1 MDEMLSV
8 ESSDEAVSYRIQRVD
23 RGVVYVTVIGPGF
36 LAEHD
41 RNHGPTAV
49 AKLRSLA
56 EWKDCWTTLHVYME
70 EGAVQCEKDRSPP
83 PAVPKEVLRDRYP
96 LYDIASL
103 SLVRE
108 YKSRTSEVSG
118 DGRKYILKIARF
130 PREIEWVT
138 RELQA
143 YHRLAACPLVPRL
156 VGYVFET
163 CQERVIGFLIEKAEG
178 RFPELRDYEEVRQA
192 LDQLHRYLIHGD
204 LVKYNIIMTHQ
215 GPIFID
221 LEASVLIGTKDWS
234 DSAMDKEKQSLRDKL
249 ADDECGAGRP
259 WE

>member
-1 MDEMLSV
+1 MDKMLSI
-8 ESSDEAVSYRIQRVD
+8 ESSGETVSYRIQRVD
-23 RGVVYVTVIGPGF
+23 RGVVYVTVIGSGF

-49 AKLRSLA
+49 AKLSSLA
-56 EWKDCWTTLHVYME
+56 EWEDCWTTLHVYMKP
-70 EGAVQCEKDRSPP
+70 GAIQCEKDRSPP
-83 PAVPKEVLRDRYP
+83 PTVPKEVLRDRYP

-103 SLVRE
+103 SLIQE
-108 YKSRTSEVSG
+108 YNSRTSEVSG
-118 DGRKYILKIARF
+118 DGRKYFLKIARF

-138 RELQA
+138 REIQA
-143 YHRLAACPLVPRL
+143 YHQLAACSLVPRF

-178 RFPELRDYEEVRQA
+178 RFPELSDYEEVRQA

-215 GPIFID
+215 KPIFID
-221 LEASVLIGTKDWS
+221 LEASVLVGTKDWS
-234 DSAMDKEKQSLRDKL
+234 RRARDLEKQSLRDKL
-249 ADDECGAGRP
+249 ADKSGAGRP
-259 WE
+259 WQ